1 MMKTFDMNS
10 WSVECSKI
18 SFDDEIIFS
27 NTTDQ
32 HGIVGPMKYI
42 EFAPDLPYLYIPL
55 NDFSHW
61 EFYLASDIY
70 TEASGHKLECDP
82 DVDGSGTSYCR
93 F

>member
-1 MMKTFDMNS
+1 
-10 WSVECSKI
+10 
-18 SFDDEIIFS
+18 
-27 NTTDQ
+27 
-32 HGIVGPMKYI
+32 MKYI